1 MLVGH
6 AKTANKFS
14 AVIAVIIILFISSVI
29 WSNSQAQINTSFSP
43 ASYFLIPSYDGAVSF
58 AQNGSYSKA
67 TLENNGWTFEN
78 LNINGSMPLQNFSVS
93 AQNSNVTIFSYFT
106 SNNATTTL
114 RLRYS
119 VEGEG
124 KQIFN
129 FGQQTHVNGV
139 DWTVVKTLNRK
150 NTFLTPGTDY
160 TISSNGTFVVN
171 GATGNFSIA
180 HYNFYNNNL
189 LHSNLPFYE
198 QHSVA
203 IATSATVATFVVL
216 AVVIGMRNRKYLT
229 EKKLGNGALT
239 KNGKISTIE
248 EREKT

>member
-1 MLVGH
+1 V
-6 AKTANKFS
+6 
-14 AVIAVIIILFISSVI
+14 VC
-29 WSNSQAQINTSFSP
+29 
-43 ASYFLIPSYDGAVSF
+43 F

-93 AQNSNVTIFSYFT
+93 AQNSNVTIFSYFS

-139 DWTVVKTLNRK
+139 DWTIVKTLNRK

-160 TISSNGTFVVN
+160 TISSNGTFIVN
-171 GATGNFSIA
+171 GGTGNFSIA

-189 LHSNLPFYE
+189 LHSNLPFYL

-203 IATSATVATFVVL
+203 IVTSAVIAIFVVL
-216 AVVIGMRNRKYLT
+216 STVIAVRNRKCLAG
-229 EKKLGNGALT
+229 EKLGNDVLT
-239 KNGKISTIE
+239 KNSKPSLKDK
-248 EREKT
+248 EKP

>member
-1 MLVGH
+1 MGH
-6 AKTANKFS
+6 AKTGKKFLI
-14 AVIAVIIILFISSVI
+14 VIAVIIILFISSAI
-29 WSNSQAQINTSFSP
+29 CSNSQAQNLTSFSQENH
-43 ASYFLIPSYDGAVSF
+43 FLIPSNNAAVSF
-58 AQNGSYSKA
+58 AQNGSYSKI

-78 LNINGSMPLQNFSVS
+78 LNINGSMPIQSFSVS
-93 AQNSNVTIFSYFT
+93 AQNSNVTIFSYFS
-106 SNNATTTL
+106 SNNSTTTL

-139 DWTVVKTLNRK
+139 DWTIVKTVNRK

-160 TISSNGTFVVN
+160 TISSNGTIVVN

-189 LHSNLPFYE
+189 LHSNLPFYM

-216 AVVIGMRNRKYLT
+216 AVVIGVRNSKYLT

-239 KNGKISTIE
+239 KNGKIPTID